1 MVQNSIMKPEVYPRH
16 PFELYTP
23 GTQSGRHKSHGIDI
37 YDHQHHHCSSLVYTF
52 LKRENG
58 SEGKGGDPWIRFL
71 EGLRI
76 VVNIAPSLNKSLFF
90 AFHKERGSMD

>member
-1 MVQNSIMKPEVYPRH
+1 MGCLDLGPWSI
-16 PFELYTP
+16 
-23 GTQSGRHKSHGIDI
+23 
-37 YDHQHHHCSSLVYTF
+37 F
-52 LKRENG
+52 LKYVDIFVFFMISILEFFNFCPCSPETNLLLR

-90 AFHKERGSMD
+90 AFHKERGSMY